1 MAVGGTEGLGHG
13 HGRHQRQRRNRR
25 KLRAG
30 GLPKGAQEACGEST
44 SPEARAGHMPEGF
57 LLPGVRGRGLRCG
70 RGQGC
75 ASEQSHCPSATPWL
89 GPASPPSHEP
99 MGVRKKGGRWR
110 EEGEGETRG
119 SGTRKARASPR
130 SPADG
135 AHEAVGVVGLAQGGH
150 HLALDELIAAEAAG
164 PVQPLVVL
172 RADVLALPHEEA
184 ALGQVTATR
193 WRDRWGPC

>member
-1 MAVGGTEGLGHG
+1 MGGNQE
-13 HGRHQRQRRNRR
+13 RRFR
-25 KLRAG
+25 
-30 GLPKGAQEACGEST
+30 
-44 SPEARAGHMPEGF
+44 
-57 LLPGVRGRGLRCG
+57 GVRRGAGREPAELE
-70 RGQGC
+70 RGG
-75 ASEQSHCPSATPWL
+75 
-89 GPASPPSHEP
+89 
-99 MGVRKKGGRWR
+99 R
-110 EEGEGETRG
+110 EEGEGDTRG
-119 SGTRKARASPR
+119 RGMRKARASPR

-184 ALGQVTATR
+184 ALGQVAATR